1 MEDPTG
7 VPLGER
13 LRAALV
19 ERARRGESVTY
30 RELAAELGIR
40 PPLSIHRLGIALDAL
55 MAEDAAAGRPL
66 LAALCI
72 SRLGHGL
79 PTRGFF
85 IDAAALGLFSGDPDG
100 PEARTFHAR
109 ELIRLRECY
118 LPAGKGAGEA
128 GA

>member
-30 RELAAELGIR
+30 RELTAELGIR
-40 PPLSIHRLGIALDAL
+40 PPLSIHRLSIALDAL

-85 IDAAALGLFSGDPDG
+85 IEVAALGVFSGDPDG
-100 PEARTFHAR
+100 PEARVFHAG
-109 ELIRLRECY
+109 ELRRLREFY
-118 LPAGKGAGEA
+118 RQPPLDD
-128 GA
+128 